1 MTKIYGKTFNND
13 FQSMSKLNRKKF
25 YDIQKCN
32 FGPGFV
38 PSATVLILVPLND
51 NYDM

>member
-1 MTKIYGKTFNND
+1 
-13 FQSMSKLNRKKF
+13 MSKLNRKKN